1 LLKKEETSGK
11 IRKNYFQ
18 GARMS
23 NIKIVQVNSKRDLK
37 SFIKFPWEIYKNDP
51 NWVPPLLFEVRSKLN
66 RRKNP
71 FFEHAEME
79 LFLAREDDRLLGR
92 IAAIIDHRHN
102 QFHQEKVVFFGLYE
116 SYNDL
121 EVASSL
127 LDTVARWGKDRGMEV
142 LRGPMNLSM
151 NDECAFLLE
160 GFDRPPVV
168 MMPYNPPYYIELM
181 EKAGLTK
188 AKDLYAFIMT
198 RDHETQEKVRAVL
211 EKVRAAHSF
220 GLRSVNMKKIYE
232 ETRKVAYI
240 YNQAWAHNWGFVPWT
255 EKEMDFMADR
265 LKSFADPELV
275 IFAMHEGQEVG
286 FAFGLPNYNEIIKEL
301 NGRLMPFGFLRLL
314 FNRRQIKGMRAV
326 VFGVLPRFQHTGLA
340 YLLYDELERRA
351 KARGYEWAETSW
363 QLEDNEAINRF
374 TTSIGGKIY
383 KKYRIFEKKPI

>member
-1 LLKKEETSGK
+1 
-11 IRKNYFQ
+11 
-18 GARMS
+18 MS
-23 NIKIVQVNSKRDLK
+23 NIKIIQVVSKKDLK
-37 SFIKFPWEIYKNDP
+37 SFIRFPWEIYKDDP
-51 NWVPPLLFEVRSKLN
+51 KWVPPLLVEVKMKLD

-71 FFEHAEME
+71 IFEHAEME
-79 LFLAREDDRLLGR
+79 LFLALRGDRIQGR

-121 EVASSL
+121 EVALSL

-160 GFDRPPVV
+160 GFDRSPVV

-181 EKAGLTK
+181 DRVGLTK
-188 AKDLYAFIMT
+188 AKDLYAFIMNK
-198 RDHETQEKVRAVL
+198 DHETKERVRAVL
-211 EKVRAAHSF
+211 EKVRSAHSF
-220 GLRSVNMKKIYE
+220 GLRTVDMKKIYE

-240 YNQAWAHNWGFVPWT
+240 YNQAWARNWGFVPWT
-255 EKEMDFMADR
+255 EKEMDFMANR
-265 LKSFADPELV
+265 LKQFADPELV

-286 FAFGLPNYNEIIKEL
+286 FAFGLPNYNEITKEL
-301 NGRLMPFGFLRLL
+301 NGRLLPFGFLKLL
-314 FNRRQIKGMRAV
+314 LNRRKIKGMRAV

-374 TTSIGGKIY
+374 TASIGGKIY
-383 KKYRIFEKKPI
+383 KKYRIYEKKPI